1 MGQLSVSVKDASG
14 KGVYSTVYLYQNKGD
29 DKEVVLYTNDVS
41 PKLIPQGSYIIKVR
55 PSSPCKDV
63 WVDKKA
69 VIKAGE
75 VSEVSVTVKEKK

>member
-1 MGQLSVSVKDASG
+1 MF
-14 KGVYSTVYLYQNKGD
+14 
-29 DKEVVLYTNDVS
+29 YTNDVR
-41 PKLIPQGSYIIKVR
+41 PKLIPPGSYVIRVGLN
-55 PSSPCKDV
+55 SPYKDV